1 MQQEPAPFLIGER
14 LNTQGSAKFK
24 KLILA
29 EDFESLQQVAGQQVE
44 SGAHGLDLCV
54 ALTERADETFLMHRA
69 IKTLAPSVRAPL
81 VFDTTEPDVMET
93 ALKTAPGRSLLNSV
107 NLEAGRAKADRLF
120 GLAKKYNAAVIAL
133 TIDEQGMAKTADR
146 KVEVARRIH
155 DIAVNEHDLRPQ
167 DLVFDA
173 LTFTLATGDPE
184 FNNSAIETLE
194 GIRRI
199 KQELPGVL
207 TSLGVSNVSFG
218 LSPAARAV
226 LNSVMLYH
234 AVQYGLDMAI
244 VNPAHITPY
253 AEISPD
259 ERELAE
265 DLIFNRRPDALQRLI
280 EHFEQNKG
288 ARDGKEN
295 AQAGRPAVDDARR
308 APALAHPLPPPR
320 GC

>member
-1 MQQEPAPFLIGER
+1 MNE
-14 LNTQGSAKFK
+14 
-24 KLILA
+24 
-29 EDFESLQQVAGQQVE
+29 
-44 SGAHGLDLCV
+44 
-54 ALTERADETFLMHRA
+54 
-69 IKTLAPSVRAPL
+69 
-81 VFDTTEPDVMET
+81 
-93 ALKTAPGRSLLNSV
+93 
-107 NLEAGRAKADRLF
+107 F
-120 GLAKKYNAAVIAL
+120 G
-133 TIDEQGMAKTADR
+133 
-146 KVEVARRIH
+146 
-155 DIAVNEHDLRPQ
+155 LRPQ

-173 LTFTLATGDPE
+173 LTFTLATGDAE

-234 AVQYGLDMAI
+234 AVQNGLDMAI

-253 AEISPD
+253 AEISAD

-280 EHFEQNKG
+280 EHFEQNSG
-288 ARDGKEN
+288 ARDG
-295 AQAGRPAVDDARR
+295 QRQRPAGRPADDDARR

-320 GC
+320 GCRKRYRR